1 MSTKHEEEE
10 EELPTP
16 QAKGVYAIDVPYID
30 LRDE

>member
-1 MSTKHEEEE
+1 MSMEHEEEE

-16 QAKGVYAIDVPYID
+16 QAEEVYAIDVPFIN